1 MPYKDPEK
9 RRENA
14 RIYNSKPEVKEKAK
28 EWHKKYYSKPEV
40 KVKMKEQQ
48 KEYLAKPKTKSDR
61 REYFKRP
68 DIRKKHN
75 EITRLYRLKP
85 ENKEKEKKYRT
96 EYSSRPEV
104 KAKKKEYSS
113 KPEVKAKKKEYS
125 SKPEVKAKKKEYG
138 KEYNSKSENRIRRII
153 INNKIRIDVKTEVF
167 SYYSKKISN
176 SDIPICACCLYDDLR
191 ALTLDHIKGRMNVS
205 PEEKQ
210 LHGVPLYKF
219 VKAKGL
225 PDEYQILCFNCNT
238 MKGIKPQC
246 PHQLDKMK
254 K

>member
-28 EWHKKYYSKPEV
+28 EGHKKYYSKPEV
-40 KVKMKEQQ
+40 KVKIKEQQ

-104 KAKKKEYSS
+104 KAKKKEY
-113 KPEVKAKKKEYS
+113 
-125 SKPEVKAKKKEYG
+125 G

-153 INNKIRIDVKTEVF
+153 IDNKIRIDVKTEVF

-210 LHGVPLYKF
+210 LGGVPLWKF

-225 PDEYQILCFNCNT
+225 PDGYQILCFNCNT
-238 MKGIKPQC
+238 MKGNKPQC

>member
-40 KVKMKEQQ
+40 KVKIKEQQ

-113 KPEVKAKKKEYS
+113 KPEVKAKKKEY
-125 SKPEVKAKKKEYG
+125 G

-153 INNKIRIDVKTEVF
+153 IDNKIRIDVKTEVF

-205 PEEKQ
+205 SEEKQ
-210 LHGVPLYKF
+210 LGGVPLYKF

-238 MKGIKPQC
+238 MKGNKPQC

>member
-14 RIYNSKPEVKEKAK
+14 RK
-28 EWHKKYYSKPEV
+28 
-40 KVKMKEQQ
+40 
-48 KEYLAKPKTKSDR
+48 
-61 REYFKRP
+61 
-68 DIRKKHN
+68 
-75 EITRLYRLKP
+75 
-85 ENKEKEKKYRT
+85 
-96 EYSSRPEV
+96 
-104 KAKKKEYSS
+104 YSS
-113 KPEVKAKKKEYS
+113 KPEVKAKMKGYHKKYF
-125 SKPEVKAKKKEYG
+125 SKPEVKAKVKEQQKEYHSKPETRSKRREYFSRHEVREKMTEYNRKYRSKPENKAKEKEYQKKYDSKPENKARKKEYG
-138 KEYNSKSENRIRRII
+138 KTSEAKAKKKEYSSRPENKARKKVYSKEYSSRPENKISRIKKD
-153 INNKIRIDVKTEVF
+153 NKIRFDVKTEVF

-210 LHGVPLYKF
+210 LGGVPLWKF

-225 PDEYQILCFNCNT
+225 PDGYQILCFNCNT
-238 MKGIKPQC
+238 MKGNKPQC

>member
-40 KVKMKEQQ
+40 KVKIKEQQ

-113 KPEVKAKKKEYS
+113 KPEVKAKKKEY
-125 SKPEVKAKKKEYG
+125 G
-138 KEYNSKSENRIRRII
+138 KEYNSKSENIIRRII